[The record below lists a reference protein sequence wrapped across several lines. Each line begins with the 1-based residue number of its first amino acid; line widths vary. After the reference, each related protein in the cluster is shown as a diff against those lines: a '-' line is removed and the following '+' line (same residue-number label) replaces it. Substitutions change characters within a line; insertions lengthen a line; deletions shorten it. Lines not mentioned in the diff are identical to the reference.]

1 MPDDVLPGSSGF
13 AFPPHIALH
22 LKLQHGDILSK
33 VNAAPF
39 TLVAMRLNVLAGRAS
54 EAERHMATPAE
65 ASRFQ
70 VLLLALRANH
80 DVLNIFSAESRPCL
94 RQKDGGR

>member
-33 VNAAPF
+33 VNAAPV

-54 EAERHMATPAE
+54 EA
-65 ASRFQ
+65 
-70 VLLLALRANH
+70 
-80 DVLNIFSAESRPCL
+80 
-94 RQKDGGR
+94 